1 MFFYLNKEKLKLGS
15 AEVIFQV
22 PTAIPNYKQIT
33 NFGELLE
40 YEGENIPNDWE
51 YDLQYDVF
59 YSASEK
65 PSPYHCKI
73 EGKWEIVNT
82 EGFKEFCEKNID
94 EIKTEILEYGFD
106 YEIGGVKHRQ
116 RCREKDITYMGT
128 TISFLIGAKLVG
140 QEETT
145 DWYFEDNFHQTM
157 NLEGLMIF
165 ATFGK
170 TFLDG
175 IYKAENYFKT
185 LEEPKIVT
193 KEEYLQKIQEFQA
206 PKLQTLRGGV
216 SNV

>member
-1 MFFYLNKEKLKLGS
+1 MFYYLKKERLKQGV
-15 AEVIFQV
+15 AEVLFEV
-22 PTAIPNYKQIT
+22 PTAIPNYKEIT

-40 YEGENIPNDWE
+40 YEGENVPSDWE
-51 YDLQYDVF
+51 YDIENDVL
-59 YSASEK
+59 YSRSEK
-65 PSPYHCKI
+65 PSPYHRKI
-73 EGKWEIVNT
+73 DGQWQVVDK
-82 EGFKEFCEKNID
+82 EGFQKFCEENID
-94 EIKTEILEYGFD
+94 KIKAEILEYGFD
-106 YEIGGVKHRQ
+106 YEIEGMKHRQ

-128 TISFLIGAKLVG
+128 TMSFLIGAKLVG

-175 IYKAENYFKT
+175 VYKAENYFKT

-193 KEEYLQKIQEFQA
+193 KEEYLQKIQEFQV
-206 PKLQTLRGGV
+206 PKLQALRR
-216 SNV
+216 

>member
-40 YEGENIPNDWE
+40 YEGDTIPGDWE
-51 YDLQYDVF
+51 YDQENDIL
-59 YSASEK
+59 YSKAEK
-65 PSPYHCKI
+65 PSPYHRKI
-73 EGKWEIVNT
+73 EGQWQVVDQ
-82 EGFKEFCEKNID
+82 EGFQKFCQKKID
-94 EIKTEILEYGFD
+94 DIKAEILEYGFD
-106 YEIGGVKHRQ
+106 YEVDGVKHRQ

-128 TISFLIGAKLVG
+128 TMSFIIAAKLVG
-140 QEETT
+140 QEQTT
-145 DWYFEDNFHQTM
+145 DWYFEDNFHHTM
-157 NLEGLMIF
+157 NLESLMMF

-175 IYKAENYFKT
+175 VYKAENYFKT

-193 KEEYLQKIQEFQA
+193 KEEYLQKIQEFQV
-206 PKLQTLRGGV
+206 PKLQALRR
-216 SNV
+216 

>member
-1 MFFYLNKEKLKLGS
+1 MFYYLKKERLKQGV
-15 AEVIFQV
+15 AEVLFEV
-22 PTAIPNYKQIT
+22 PTAIPNYKEII

-40 YEGENIPNDWE
+40 YEGENVPSDWE
-51 YDLQYDVF
+51 YDIENDVL
-59 YSASEK
+59 YSRAEK
-65 PSPYHCKI
+65 PSPYHRKI
-73 EGKWEIVNT
+73 DGQWQVVDK
-82 EGFKEFCEKNID
+82 EGFQKFCEENID
-94 EIKTEILEYGFD
+94 KIKAEILEYGFD
-106 YEIGGVKHRQ
+106 YEIEGMKHRQ

-128 TISFLIGAKLVG
+128 TMSFLIGAKLVG

-175 IYKAENYFKT
+175 VYKAENYFKT

-193 KEEYLQKIQEFQA
+193 KEEYLQKIQEFQV
-206 PKLQTLRGGV
+206 PKLQALRR
-216 SNV
+216 